1 MPFPWAVC
9 VSVSLALCPCQHLEW
24 PLDFNVYM
32 LAIVVSVVE
41 SGDRLN
47 GVSLVTEVFCS
58 PCVCLASS
66 SLLVKWLF
74 KSSAHSG
81 CLLCYEKVL
90 VAQSCLT
97 LCDLMDCSPPGSS
110 CVHGIL
116 QTGILEWIAIPF
128 SRGIFPTQGLNLG
141 LPHCRQN
148 LYHLSHEGSPLIVLD
163 SYTTVEF

>member
-1 MPFPWAVC
+1 M
-9 VSVSLALCPCQHLEW
+9 SVSLALCPCQHLEW

-47 GVSLVTEVFCS
+47 GISLVTEVFCS
-58 PCVCLASS
+58 PRVCLASS

-81 CLLCYEKVL
+81 CLLYYEKVL

-97 LCDLMDCSPPGSS
+97 PSDPMDCSIPGSS
-110 CVHGIL
+110 VHGIF
-116 QTGILEWIAIPF
+116 QA
-128 SRGIFPTQGLNLG
+128 R
-141 LPHCRQN
+141 
-148 LYHLSHEGSPLIVLD
+148 VL
-163 SYTTVEF
+163 TEQ